1 MERLR
6 HTDLTA
12 LLVASQELLAYRT
25 LDAFP
30 AAAVRAIG
38 QLVPGIR
45 HGCIVVDLRS
55 RRTVALTSDPPDAL
69 PAGMEQSAA
78 RCAHEHPLVLRRRE
92 MRDGQT
98 HKISDF
104 VTRREFMRTSTY
116 AELYRPIDAF
126 DQLGFELPSPDGV
139 VVGIG
144 VNRGRTPF
152 TERDRTVLDLL
163 RPQVA
168 AAYRAAR
175 LGSAMQAALD
185 ASARAVVALDAD
197 GQPRFATQ
205 RARALLRTYFP
216 QTRGGDA
223 LPEALAE
230 WVRSR
235 VQHPRSDGD
244 APAPPTPLMVA
255 GEAGRLVVRLVAATG
270 VGEGDLL
277 LLDEE
282 RAMPS
287 VALLAPLGLSP
298 REGEVLVW
306 VMRGKADKEIAALLG
321 CGTRTVRKHLE
332 HIYAKLDVS
341 SRTAAV
347 SRAFAVCAGA
357 DRSAS

>member
-12 LLVASQELLAYRT
+12 LLAASQELLAYRT

-55 RRTVALTSDPPDAL
+55 RRTVALASDPPDAM
-69 PAGMEQSAA
+69 PSGMDQIAA
-78 RCAHEHPLVLRRRE
+78 RCAHEHPLVIRRQE
-92 MRDGQT
+92 MRGGQT

-116 AELYRPIDAF
+116 AEVYRPIDAF
-126 DQLGFELPSPDGV
+126 DQLGFEMPSPDGV

-152 TERDRTVLDLL
+152 TERDRAVLDLL
-163 RPQVA
+163 RPHVA
-168 AAYRAAR
+168 EAYRAAR
-175 LGSAMQAALD
+175 MGSTMQAALD

-197 GQPRFATQ
+197 GQARFATE
-205 RARALLRTYFP
+205 RARDLLRAYFQ
-216 QTRGGDA
+216 QTMGGNA
-223 LPEALAE
+223 LPDVLAE
-230 WVRSR
+230 WARSR
-235 VQHPRSDGD
+235 IRQPQCDGD
-244 APAPPTPLMVA
+244 SPATPTPLIVA

-270 VGEGDLL
+270 MGEGDLL
-277 LLDEE
+277 LLHEE
-282 RAMPS
+282 RAAPS
-287 VALLAPLGLSP
+287 VAMLVPLGLSP
-298 REGEVLVW
+298 REGEVLLW

-347 SRAFAVCAGA
+347 SRAFAVCTGA
-357 DRSAS
+357 DPFAL

>member
-12 LLVASQELLAYRT
+12 LLAASQDLLAYRT
-25 LDAFP
+25 LEAFP

-55 RRTVALTSDPPDAL
+55 RRTVALTSDPPDAM
-69 PAGMEQSAA
+69 PSGMEQIAA
-78 RCAHEHPLVLRRRE
+78 RCAHEHPLVIRRRE

-116 AELYRPIDAF
+116 AEVYRPIDAF

-163 RPQVA
+163 RPHVA

-175 LGSAMQAALD
+175 TGSAMQAALD
-185 ASARAVVALDAD
+185 GSARAVVALDAD

-205 RARALLRTYFP
+205 RAQELLRAYFQ
-216 QTRGGDA
+216 QTMGDDALPDALVEWARSRLRQPRPEGDA
-223 LPEALAE
+223 LAT
-230 WVRSR
+230 
-235 VQHPRSDGD
+235 
-244 APAPPTPLMVA
+244 PTPLIVA
-255 GEAGRLVVRLVAATG
+255 GAAGRLIVRLVAATE
-270 VGEGDLL
+270 VGEESLL
-277 LLDEE
+277 MLHEE

-287 VALLAPLGLSP
+287 VALLSPLGLSP

-332 HIYAKLDVS
+332 HIYAKLAVS

-347 SRAFAVCAGA
+347 SRAFAVCAEA
-357 DRSAS
+357 DLPAS

>member
-12 LLVASQELLAYRT
+12 LLAASQELLAYRT
-25 LDAFP
+25 LEAFP

-38 QLVPGIR
+38 HLVPGIR

-55 RRTVALTSDPPDAL
+55 RRTVALTSDPPDAM
-69 PAGMEQSAA
+69 PSGMEQIAA
-78 RCAHEHPLVLRRRE
+78 RCAHEHPLVIRRRE

-116 AELYRPIDAF
+116 AEVYRPIDAF

-163 RPQVA
+163 RPHVA

-175 LGSAMQAALD
+175 MGSAMQAALD
-185 ASARAVVALDAD
+185 GSARAVVALDAD

-205 RARALLRTYFP
+205 RAQDLLRVYFQ
-216 QTRGGDA
+216 QTMGDDALPDAHVEWARSRLRQPRPEGDA
-223 LPEALAE
+223 LA
-230 WVRSR
+230 
-235 VQHPRSDGD
+235 
-244 APAPPTPLMVA
+244 TPIPLIVA
-255 GEAGRLVVRLVAATG
+255 GEAGRLIVRLVAATG

-277 LLDEE
+277 LLHEE
-282 RAMPS
+282 RAAPS
-287 VALLAPLGLSP
+287 VAMLAPLGLSP

-357 DRSAS
+357 DLPAP